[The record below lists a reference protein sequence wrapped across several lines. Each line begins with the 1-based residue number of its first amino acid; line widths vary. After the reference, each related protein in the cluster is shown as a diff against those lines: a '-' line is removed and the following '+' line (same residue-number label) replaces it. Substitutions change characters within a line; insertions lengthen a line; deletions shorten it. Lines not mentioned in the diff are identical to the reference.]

1 MNVRLW
7 GGGVARQSRVCPA
20 LLDDLSSPRS
30 RIKKL
35 IIIQPSLA
43 LGPEESGAF
52 GLRGHLTCK
61 YLHLDTY
68 THT

>member
-1 MNVRLW
+1 M
-7 GGGVARQSRVCPA
+7 AQQSRVCPA
-20 LLDDLSSPRS
+20 LLDDLRSPSSH
-30 RIKKL
+30 IKKL

-68 THT
+68 AHTHN